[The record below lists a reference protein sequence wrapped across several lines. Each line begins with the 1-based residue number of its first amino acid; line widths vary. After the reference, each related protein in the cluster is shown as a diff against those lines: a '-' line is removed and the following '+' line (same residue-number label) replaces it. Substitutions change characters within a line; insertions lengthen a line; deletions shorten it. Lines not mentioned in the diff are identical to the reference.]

1 MTPAARASAAIDV
14 LDDYLDGMSVEVALT
29 RWGRKSRFAGSSDRA
44 AIRDLVFEALRCK
57 RSFAALGGAMS
68 GRGLVLGG
76 IRAGGSDGADV
87 FSGEAYAP
95 QPTSDAD
102 DARAPTATE
111 ALDCPEWLIP
121 RLKQS
126 LGDDFAAIMMALR
139 ERAPVFLR
147 VNLLMSDVAH
157 AQAVLRSDG
166 ITTEPFGNIST
177 CLWVAENTRKILTSQ
192 AYLTGL
198 VELQDA
204 ASQAVILDLAVPKDA
219 RILDY
224 CAGGGGKTL
233 ALAAIAQNTVFAHDF
248 NETRMKDLPQRA
260 ARSGALVEI
269 VQNPLT
275 HAPYDLVLA
284 DVPCSGSG
292 SWRRDPQG
300 KWALTEAKL
309 GDLMRIQAKILRD
322 VAGFVGPFGTL
333 AYVTCSLLAEENED
347 QINGF
352 LRANDEWKLLKTHR
366 FTPLMGGDGF
376 FCAVLKKANG

>member
-44 AIRDLVFEALRCK
+44 AVRDLVFDALRCK

-76 IRAGGSDGADV
+76 VRASGSHVADV
-87 FSGEAYAP
+87 FSGEAHAP
-95 QPTSDAD
+95 QPISDAD
-102 DARAPTATE
+102 DPREPSATE
-111 ALDCPEWLIP
+111 ACDCPEWLVP
-121 RLKQS
+121 RLKQT
-126 LGDDFAAIMMALR
+126 LGDDFTPIMLALR

-147 VNLLMSDVAH
+147 VNLLKSDVAQ
-157 AQAVLRSDG
+157 AQAALLSDG
-166 ITTEPFGNIST
+166 IMTEHFGDISA
-177 CLWVAENTRKILTSQ
+177 CLLVVENTRKILTSQ

-204 ASQAVILDLAVPKDA
+204 ASQAVILDLAVQKGA

-233 ALAAIAQNTVFAHDF
+233 ALAALAQTTVFAHDF
-248 NETRMKDLPQRA
+248 NAVRMKDLPQRA
-260 ARSGALVEI
+260 ARSGALVQI
-269 VQNPLT
+269 VQDPST
-275 HAPYDLVLA
+275 HAPFDLVLA

-300 KWALTEAKL
+300 KWALTETKL
-309 GDLMRIQAKILRD
+309 ADLIQTQAKILRD
-322 VAGFVGPFGTL
+322 VAEFVCPGGTL
-333 AYVTCSLLAEENED
+333 AYVTCSLLADENEI

-352 LRANDEWKLLKTHR
+352 MNAVGGWNLMKTHR
-366 FTPLMGGDGF
+366 FTPLEGGDGF
-376 FCAVLKKANG
+376 FCAVMKKANS